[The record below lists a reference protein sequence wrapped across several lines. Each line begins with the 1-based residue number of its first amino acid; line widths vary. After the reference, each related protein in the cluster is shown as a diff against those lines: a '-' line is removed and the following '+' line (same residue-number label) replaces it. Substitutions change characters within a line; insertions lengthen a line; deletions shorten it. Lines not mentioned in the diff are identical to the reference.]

1 MDLSPLPGSPHERG
15 SFARP
20 FYAQHRRRA
29 RGSRLGAEYPSRGT
43 RSRRPAMETTPDK
56 QDLERLEAVAGNGLL
71 DRRAFLRSGTA
82 VAGAMMGYTFVRSA
96 AAERLAEEPWSLAP
110 GGISRP
116 YEQRSP
122 FRGKNRRTLT
132 NPNAE
137 PRTSH
142 TRT

>member
-1 MDLSPLPGSPHERG
+1 MDLSPLPGFPHEG

-82 VAGAMMGYTFVRSA
+82 LAGAMMGYTFVRSA
-96 AAERLAEEPWSLAP
+96 AAEPLARETRRLAPRGVRRAHEP
-110 GGISRP
+110 
-116 YEQRSP
+116 RSP
-122 FRGKNRRTLT
+122 FGRRIA
-132 NPNAE
+132 PPAQQ
-137 PRTSH
+137 
-142 TRT
+142 